1 MTVATCLPVDE
12 ISDGE
17 LNDLSAELEAAGP
30 MVILRW
36 ALAEFGSNVALA
48 TGFGMEGC
56 MLVSMLA
63 EIDVNARMF
72 YLDTDLLFPET
83 YALRD
88 RLAERYKVRFERRA
102 TSLTLREQAELFGDR
117 LWEREPNECCRLRKV
132 VPLAA
137 MLSGLQAWITAIRRD
152 QSQARARARAV
163 ERDSQFHIIKINPLV
178 NWSAADVSQY
188 VRENDV
194 PYNPLHDAG
203 YPSIGCTPCT
213 TPIQIGEDPRAGRW
227 RGTHKTECGIHR
239 SAN

>member
-117 LWEREPNECCRLRKV
+117 LWERAPNECCRLRKV

>member
-1 MTVATCLPVDE
+1 MTVATCSLVDE
-12 ISDGE
+12 ITDGE

-30 MVILRW
+30 TSILRW

-56 MLVSMLA
+56 VLVSMLA

-88 RLAERYKVRFERRA
+88 RLEERYQVRFERRA
-102 TSLTLREQAELFGDR
+102 TSLTLREQADLFGDR

-152 QSQARARARAV
+152 QSPARAHARAV
-163 ERDSQFHIIKINPLV
+163 ERDSRFHIIKINPLV
-178 NWSAADVSQY
+178 SWSAQDVSQY

-227 RGTHKTECGIHR
+227 RGTNKTECGIHQ
-239 SAN
+239 SEK